1 MIDGLE
7 RRVTLKLFPSSPK
20 TPGEVIEIPVEFG
33 VTLAI
38 HAKNSTRRGKVMFT
52 PQGDVV
58 FSHDIAKLIDWL
70 DDSDEYTVEIPPRY
84 HFIYGFG
91 LSIAAGIIVGIIGSA
106 LVPFSPALYALVN
119 PKIVFFVYGF
129 ASSAAG
135 YAIAWRKIPNKKGR
149 K

>member
-1 MIDGLE
+1 MINFLL
-7 RRVTLKLFPSSPK
+7 RRIRKMNNNQLSNAVLMAIGILMAITL
-20 TPGEVIEIPVEFG
+20 IPPIGKIVAF
-33 VTLAI
+33 LAI
-38 HAKNSTRRGKVMFT
+38 GFSAGN
-52 PQGDVV
+52 

>member
-38 HAKNSTRRGKVMFT
+38 HAKNSIPRGEVMFT

-58 FSHDIAKLIDWL
+58 FSHDIAKVRPAPAEEGRFEFV
-70 DDSDEYTVEIPPRY
+70 DSDGLEEEGAPDRRRSFRVQPGGIAGLWPRETITDRIMHAGRRFLRLEI
-84 HFIYGFG
+84 
-91 LSIAAGIIVGIIGSA
+91 SSV
-106 LVPFSPALYALVN
+106 LVD
-119 PKIVFFVYGF
+119 GQ
-129 ASSAAG
+129 
-135 YAIAWRKIPNKKGR
+135 
-149 K
+149 